1 MIILSLIFNII
12 LIKLVKTSSNE
23 HCELGSA
30 SGYEKE
36 LLNRLDVLKGIE

>member
-1 MIILSLIFNII
+1 MIIISLIINLL
-12 LIKLVKTSSNE
+12 LIKLVKTLSNE